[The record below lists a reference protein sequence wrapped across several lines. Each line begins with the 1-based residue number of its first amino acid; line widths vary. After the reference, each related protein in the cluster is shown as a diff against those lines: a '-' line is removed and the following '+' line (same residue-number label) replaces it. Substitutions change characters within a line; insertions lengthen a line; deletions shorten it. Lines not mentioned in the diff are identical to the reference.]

1 MPASAVIRGG
11 AGEESRRSR
20 HCCDLPGPFDHEP
33 CDAGHRDRCQ
43 LKRTPT
49 NHLWLPGWRKD
60 RVLSLPT
67 YQVCGWG
74 GGALVNPLRKPQRAC
89 RFEKMPVAAALDPHG
104 FLRTLAIVLMV
115 AAGTSVLSQ
124 RLKLPVVF
132 GYLAAGM
139 IVGPHTRIPLVADL
153 AIVQSLSELGVILLM
168 FSIGLEFR
176 LRRVAQVAGTAGIAA
191 LLETGIMFG
200 LGALAA
206 DLLGWSPFERLV
218 AGAMVAI
225 SSTTIIARTFAD
237 LQVRGRV
244 ADLVYGILI
253 IEDLIAIIL
262 LATLGALASGGGLG
276 VDQLG
281 LTLVRLA
288 TFLGGLL
295 IVGLVVVP
303 RFMRSVV
310 ALGRNDTTL
319 IAAIG
324 VCFAAALLALGFGY
338 SVALGAFVAGSL
350 VAESGEAHRVEVL
363 VHPVRDIFVAI
374 FFVSIGMLLDPSD
387 LRDHLGTIA
396 LFTLLVMVGKT
407 LAASVGSFLS
417 GAGLRP
423 AVQAGLSLSQ
433 IGEFSFL
440 IATLGVAAGARS
452 EIFTIAVAVSAITT
466 LATPLLVRRAGFVA
480 ATVDR
485 KLPHRLQTFTA
496 LYGSWIAR
504 LRSAPAAELPRQRR
518 LARGLMLDSALL
530 GVIVLGAA
538 AERGRFTAIL
548 ERTFA
553 VPVERSVLVVWLG
566 AAVLAVPIVAA
577 IFLTARH
584 LAGELASRALP
595 TPQGRLDLARAPRR
609 TLTATFHVGLT
620 SLALFVPF
628 VLLEPLLPRYSTV
641 VIGAG
646 LALLL
651 LGAVWQAS
659 HDLEGHARAGAEVI
673 ATALVQELDRDTED
687 HDLDRTMERMVVML
701 PGLGE
706 PVLMTVLAGS
716 RCDGRTLGAIDL
728 RGLTGA
734 TAMAVTRNAHGHR
747 ESFVPTVTTQLEAGD
762 LVAVAG
768 SPDALLAARELFDA
782 PEIGA
787 RAQ

>member
-1 MPASAVIRGG
+1 MPLA
-11 AGEESRRSR
+11 E
-20 HCCDLPGPFDHEP
+20 
-33 CDAGHRDRCQ
+33 
-43 LKRTPT
+43 T
-49 NHLWLPGWRKD
+49 
-60 RVLSLPT
+60 
-67 YQVCGWG
+67 
-74 GGALVNPLRKPQRAC
+74 
-89 RFEKMPVAAALDPHG
+89 AALDPHE

-115 AAGTSVLSQ
+115 AAGTSVLFQ

-139 IVGPHTRIPLVADL
+139 IVGPYTSIPLVADL
-153 AIVQSLSELGVILLM
+153 SIVRSLSELGVILLM

-176 LRRVAQVAGTAGIAA
+176 LRRVRQVAGTAGIAA

-200 LGALAA
+200 LGVLAA

-253 IEDLIAIIL
+253 IEDLIAIVL
-262 LATLGALASGGGLG
+262 LATLGALAGGDGLAVG
-276 VDQLG
+276 QIG
-281 LTLVRLA
+281 LTLVRLT

-295 IVGLVVVP
+295 VVGLVLVP

-310 ALGRNDTTL
+310 ALGRSDTTL

-374 FFVSIGMLLDPSD
+374 FFVSVGMQLDPSVV
-387 LRDHLGTIA
+387 RAHLGTIV
-396 LFTLLVMVGKT
+396 LFTVLVMVGKT

-417 GAGLRP
+417 GAGLRSS
-423 AVQAGLSLSQ
+423 VQAGLSLSQ

-440 IATLGVAAGARS
+440 IASLGVAAGARP

-466 LATPLLVRRAGFVA
+466 LATPLLVGSAGFVA

-485 KLPHRLQTFTA
+485 KLPHRLQTFST

-504 LRSAPAAELPRQRR
+504 LRSAPAVELPRQRR
-518 LARGLMLDSALL
+518 LARRLALDAALL
-530 GVIVLGAA
+530 GAIVLGAA
-538 AERGRFTAIL
+538 AERGRFTEIL
-548 ERTFA
+548 ERNFA
-553 VPVERSVLVVWLG
+553 IPTERGLLIVWLG
-566 AAVLAVPIVAA
+566 AVVLAAPIVAGV
-577 IFLTARH
+577 FLTARH
-584 LAGELASRALP
+584 LAGELAVRALP
-595 TPQGRLDLARAPRR
+595 APTGRLDPARAPRR
-609 TLTATFHVGLT
+609 ALTATFHLGLT
-620 SLALFVPF
+620 SFALLVPF
-628 VLLEPLLPRYSTV
+628 LLLQPLLPRYSSALV
-641 VIGAG
+641 FAG

-651 LGAVWQAS
+651 LGTVWQATR
-659 HDLEGHARAGAEVI
+659 DLEGHARAGAEVI
-673 ATALVQELDRDTED
+673 ATALVQELNRDTEA
-687 HDLDRTMERMVVML
+687 HDLNRTMERMVVML

-706 PVLMTVLAGS
+706 PVLMTVGHGS
-716 RCDGRTLGAIDL
+716 RCDGRTLGEVDV

-734 TAMAVTRNAHGHR
+734 TVMAVTRDAHGER
-747 ESFVPTVTTQLEAGD
+747 KSFVPMATTRLEAGD

-768 SPDALLAARELFDA
+768 APDALAAVRELLD
-782 PEIGA
+782 PPGA
-787 RAQ
+787 GAELVTAGGS